1 MCHMNVQ
8 LRMETNVRAVLQD
21 GFLLMMA
28 SLVVLLTLI
37 LIKVEPIVT
46 QKILGIH
53 AYKAMV
59 LIVINHLDKI
69 VSMRQFKL
77 V

>member
-1 MCHMNVQ
+1 MNVQ
-8 LRMETNVRAVLQD
+8 LRMETYVRSVLQD

-37 LIKVEPIVT
+37 LIKLEPIVT
-46 QKILGIH
+46 QEILDIH

-59 LIVINHLDKI
+59 LVVIKQLDKI

>member
-1 MCHMNVQ
+1 
-8 LRMETNVRAVLQD
+8 
-21 GFLLMMA
+21 MMV

-37 LIKVEPIVT
+37 LIKLEPIVT

-53 AYKAMV
+53 AFKIMV
-59 LIVINHLDKI
+59 KIVIIRLAKI

>member
-1 MCHMNVQ
+1 MNVQ
-8 LRMETNVRAVLQD
+8 LRMETYVRSVLQD

-37 LIKVEPIVT
+37 LIKLEPIVT
-46 QKILGIH
+46 QEILGIH

-59 LIVINHLDKI
+59 LVVIKQLDKI

>member
-1 MCHMNVQ
+1 MNVQ
-8 LRMETNVRAVLQD
+8 LRMETYVRAVLQD

-37 LIKVEPIVT
+37 LIKLEPIVT
-46 QKILGIH
+46 QEILDIH

-59 LIVINHLDKI
+59 LVVIKQLDKI